1 MSGALNHN
9 PSINIYDKNDYRDPK
24 ISGFNFRKEIP
35 YKPAYDIYSLGHFLK
50 MIYIMYYHIFYKDE
64 ISKIGLKRF
73 EENNINPLFPIE
85 KALYEFMKSDI

>member
-1 MSGALNHN
+1 MSGALNNN

-24 ISGFNFRKEIP
+24 ISGYNFRRDIP

-50 MIYIMYYHIFYKDE
+50 MIYIMYYHMFYED
-64 ISKIGLKRF
+64 ILIIGLKRF
-73 EENNINPLFPIE
+73 EENIINPLFPIE